1 VIALLNHLGG
11 LMLALVAG
19 FSAAWAFQRRA
30 DIPHASSWLSA
41 WALSMLFVALASIAN
56 LLPEPGGDLQV
67 IKRMV
72 DNLALFVAL
81 PFLGVSIPA
90 LAKRC
95 FWSSGGWGRLLLGLF
110 AGFELTR
117 QLGHGE
123 TYLLI
128 LAACCTVLLIAGSLL
143 MQTRQAQGLGLLSGI
158 FAATAFSLA
167 SPFAPFEYSQS
178 ALFGLV
184 TATLALVSL
193 AVRTELSQVKASQ

>member
-1 VIALLNHLGG
+1 
-11 LMLALVAG
+11 MDY
-19 FSAAWAFQRRA
+19 AACRA
-30 DIPHASSWLSA
+30 ESQKFPSSL
-41 WALSMLFVALASIAN
+41 
-56 LLPEPGGDLQV
+56 
-67 IKRMV
+67 
-72 DNLALFVAL
+72 
-81 PFLGVSIPA
+81 
-90 LAKRC
+90 
-95 FWSSGGWGRLLLGLF
+95 LF